1 MIVGVASYKGGVGK
15 TTTAVHLAEY
25 LQSTEGA
32 TVLLDG
38 DTTRNATGWS
48 TRGPGFRFPVAPV
61 EAAAKLARKYR
72 HLVIDTGQKP
82 NENDLLA
89 LAQYTDLLILPSIPS
104 ALDTDGLGQTI
115 RALRTIRTPEGEA
128 VKFKVL
134 LTRVAPDSAKQVAEL
149 REILG
154 NGHVPVFAAEIPR
167 LKAFEKAAA
176 AGVLV
181 GGADDERAARGWEAY
196 AAVGEEMLHA
206 ADGVRR

>member
-1 MIVGVASYKGGVGK
+1 
-15 TTTAVHLAEY
+15 
-25 LQSTEGA
+25 
-32 TVLLDG
+32 
-38 DTTRNATGWS
+38 
-48 TRGPGFRFPVAPV
+48 VAPV
-61 EAAAKLARKYR
+61 EAAAKLAPQYA

-115 RALRTIRTPEGEA
+115 RALRTIWTPQGEP
-128 VKFKVL
+128 VRFKVL
-134 LTRVAPDSAKQVAEL
+134 LTRVAPDSAKQVEEL

-154 NGHVPVFAAEIPR
+154 NGHVPVFDAEIPR

-181 GGADDERAARGWEAY
+181 GGVDDERAERGWEAY
-196 AAVGEEMLHA
+196 QAVGKEILSGGYA
-206 ADGVRR
+206 

>member
-1 MIVGVASYKGGVGK
+1 MIIGIASYKGGVGK

-25 LQSTEGA
+25 LERVEGQTA
-32 TVLLDG
+32 LLDG
-38 DTTRNATGWS
+38 DTTRNATGWAA
-48 TRGPGFRFPVAPV
+48 RGPGFRFHVAPV
-61 EAAAKLARKYR
+61 EAAAKLARQYR

-115 RALRTIRTPEGEA
+115 RALRTIRTPEGEP

-134 LTRVAPDSAKQVAEL
+134 LTRVAPDSGRQVAEL

-154 NGHVPVFAAEIPR
+154 NGHVPVFEAEIPR

-181 GGADDERAARGWEAY
+181 GDVDDDRAARGWEAY
-196 AAVGEEMLHA
+196 QLAGQEMLP
-206 ADGVRR
+206 